1 MISLDAIDRRI
12 LERLQQ
18 DGRLSN
24 ADLAEKVGLSSS
36 PCWRRVK
43 ALEEA
48 GVIKGYA
55 ALLDAK
61 TVGLSVNVFVS
72 VSLSTQNEKSLK
84 DFERAAAARPEVME
98 CYLMTGD
105 SDYLLRVVVPDLEA
119 YERFVMDFTKIPGIA
134 QIRSSFALRPVKQGT
149 ALPLAT
155 RRAGRLKGADA
166 EETSR
171 CRHRSS
177 SIPTSAASSSSMP
190 ASSRAAAMSTTRW
203 ATS

>member
-1 MISLDAIDRRI
+1 MITLDAIDRRI

-72 VSLSTQNEKSLK
+72 VSLSTQNEKSLQA
-84 DFERAAAARPEVME
+84 FERAAAARPEVME

-105 SDYLLRVVVPDLEA
+105 SDYLLRIVVPDLEA
-119 YERFVMDFTKIPGIA
+119 YERFVMDFTKIAGIA
-134 QIRSSFALRPVKQGT
+134 QIRSSFALRTVKQGA
-149 ALPLAT
+149 ALPLGVT
-155 RRAGRLKGADA
+155 KTPG
-166 EETSR
+166 
-171 CRHRSS
+171 
-177 SIPTSAASSSSMP
+177 
-190 ASSRAAAMSTTRW
+190 
-203 ATS
+203 

>member
-12 LERLQQ
+12 LERLQH

-24 ADLAEKVGLSSS
+24 ADLAEQVGLSSS

-55 ALLDAK
+55 AQVDAK
-61 TVGLSVNVFVS
+61 SVGLSVNVFVS
-72 VSLSTQNEKSLK
+72 VSLSTQNEKALK
-84 DFERAAAARPEVME
+84 DFERAAAERPEVME

-119 YERFVMDFTKIPGIA
+119 YERFVMDFTKIQGIA
-134 QIRSSFALRPVKQGT
+134 QIRSSFALRPVKQGA
-149 ALPLAT
+149 ALPL
-155 RRAGRLKGADA
+155 GEKKKDPSL
-166 EETSR
+166 
-171 CRHRSS
+171 RSG
-177 SIPTSAASSSSMP
+177 
-190 ASSRAAAMSTTRW
+190 
-203 ATS
+203 

>member
-24 ADLAEKVGLSSS
+24 ADLAEQVGLSSS

-55 ALLDAK
+55 AQLDAK
-61 TVGLSVNVFVS
+61 SVGPLGQRLHV
-72 VSLSTQNEKSLK
+72 VSLSTQIEKALQ

-105 SDYLLRVVVPDLEA
+105 SDYLLRIVVPDLEA

-149 ALPLAT
+149 ALPLGVT
-155 RRAGRLKGADA
+155 KTPG
-166 EETSR
+166 
-171 CRHRSS
+171 
-177 SIPTSAASSSSMP
+177 
-190 ASSRAAAMSTTRW
+190 
-203 ATS
+203 

>member
-1 MISLDAIDRRI
+1 MIVLDAIDRRI

-61 TVGLSVNVFVS
+61 TVGLSVNVFMS
-72 VSLSTQNEKSLK
+72 VSLSTQNEKSLQA
-84 DFERAAAARPEVME
+84 FERAAAARPEVME

-105 SDYLLRVVVPDLEA
+105 SDYLLRIVVPDLGA

-149 ALPLAT
+149 ALPM
-155 RRAGRLKGADA
+155 G
-166 EETSR
+166 
-171 CRHRSS
+171 
-177 SIPTSAASSSSMP
+177 
-190 ASSRAAAMSTTRW
+190 
-203 ATS
+203 

>member
-1 MISLDAIDRRI
+1 MPSTGAFSSGCSRTAV
-12 LERLQQ
+12 
-18 DGRLSN
+18 SVTPTWPS
-24 ADLAEKVGLSSS
+24 KVGLSSS

-72 VSLSTQNEKSLK
+72 VSLSTQNEKSLEA
-84 DFERAAAARPEVME
+84 FERAAAARPEVME

-134 QIRSSFALRPVKQGT
+134 QIRSSFALRPGEAGNGAT
-149 ALPLAT
+149 ALIA
-155 RRAGRLKGADA
+155 RACHSSGA
-166 EETSR
+166 S
-171 CRHRSS
+171 
-177 SIPTSAASSSSMP
+177 
-190 ASSRAAAMSTTRW
+190 
-203 ATS
+203 